1 MFAVA
6 STRVSLANWLE
17 KRGFLKSGS
26 ILYPKGIGHNLLK
39 ESVNLDMYTRPIP
52 KDDIITND
60 DNKTEN
66 NPNYTNNTNLN
77 NKSRMT
83 LPPHWRGIY
92 DKDNTSIR

>member
-66 NPNYTNNTNLN
+66 YPNYTNNSTLN
-77 NKSRMT
+77 NKS
-83 LPPHWRGIY
+83 
-92 DKDNTSIR
+92 